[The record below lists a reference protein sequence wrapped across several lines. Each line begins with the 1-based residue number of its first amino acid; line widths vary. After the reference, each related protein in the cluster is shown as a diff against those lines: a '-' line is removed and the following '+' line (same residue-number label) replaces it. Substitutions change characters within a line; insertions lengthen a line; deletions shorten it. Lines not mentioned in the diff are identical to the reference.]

1 MGVPKGAHVRIGLM
15 VGPER
20 RRHAHKVQR
29 LIDDVTDAE
38 KAGFSSVWIPQVPD
52 DFDAMTAAAIT
63 GAATERIEI
72 GTAVVALQSRH
83 PVALAQQA
91 LSTQAVCDGR
101 FTLGIGPSHHWV
113 ISEMMGLPYERP
125 AAVVRS
131 YLDVLEAAGNG
142 PGPVDVE
149 NEHFTIHNPLDIT
162 DITDNPVLIAA
173 LGPVMLRIA
182 GERTDGTILWMA
194 DERSI
199 GDYIAPR
206 ITAAAES
213 AGRPAPRIVAGVPV
227 CICRDDE
234 VEIARQRADRILAE
248 AEISPNYQRLMDHGD
263 ALNVSDILAAGSEA
277 AVMARLRSF
286 ADAGVTDLSVRVLP
300 IGEGRDQLLESSRR
314 TREFLSTITP
324 SI

>member
-1 MGVPKGAHVRIGLM
+1 MRIGLL

-20 RRHAHKVQR
+20 RRHAQKVQR
-29 LIDDVTDAE
+29 LVDDVVSAE
-38 KAGFSSVWIPQVPD
+38 AAGFSSVWIPQIPD

-63 GAATERIEI
+63 GARTERIEI

-91 LSTQAVCDGR
+91 LSTQAVCEGR
-101 FTLGIGPSHHWV
+101 FTLGIGPSHHWI
-113 ISEMMGLPYERP
+113 ISEMMGLPYDRP
-125 AAVVRS
+125 AALVRS
-131 YLDVLEAAGNG
+131 YLDMLDAASAG

-162 DITDNPVLIAA
+162 DITDNPVLLAA

-194 DERSI
+194 DERAI

-227 CICRDDE
+227 CLCRDDE
-234 VEIARQRADRILAE
+234 VDLARARADRILAE
-248 AEISPNYQRLMDHGD
+248 AEISPNYQALMDHGD
-263 ALNVSDILAAGSEA
+263 ARNVSDIVAAGSEE
-277 AVMARLRSF
+277 AVLARLRSF

-300 IGEGRDQLLESSRR
+300 IGEGRDELVASSQR
-314 TREFLSTITP
+314 TREFLASITP
-324 SI
+324 AI